1 MCSSCGL
8 GGGQSSECW
17 RSKDGV
23 FATLNVA
30 PRMPRK
36 RIGLADTAY
45 FAGTLVSPPPVH
57 KRPFLTR
64 RFCVVRTSRG
74 EGQRR
79 LILRPRRSARSEVE
93 TRGFERFWR
102 HRRSAVAGGP
112 IGGPPRPSAGGPP
125 FRPQPVSR
133 HRCQVGAEPT
143 PHRLRPTSCIL
154 RGVVSRPKLVPSGR

>member
-57 KRPFLTR
+57 KRPFLTSC
-64 RFCVVRTSRG
+64 FDVVRTSLS
-74 EGQRR
+74 EGRKCP
-79 LILRPRRSARSEVE
+79 ILRLKA
-93 TRGFERFWR
+93 
-102 HRRSAVAGGP
+102 
-112 IGGPPRPSAGGPP
+112 
-125 FRPQPVSR
+125 QP
-133 HRCQVGAEPT
+133 GE
-143 PHRLRPTSCIL
+143 
-154 RGVVSRPKLVPSGR
+154 